1 MKFSAQFA
9 IPAALVLASA
19 VQAQTNTLA
28 WELADPSS
36 KVLIGIDVR
45 SIRNSEFG
53 KAFSSQMQGQSSA
66 LANAPFKIPGIELL
80 DDVDSVFISSTAEP
94 AAKAAAAKPGKPAA
108 KTTDD
113 NPPFLLVVKGN
124 FPMEHLQPLLSGK
137 HPSYKAYNI
146 YGSNGANLAVMDD
159 HTLVFGDTKSIRSA
173 IDRKAARPSSL
184 SPIFT
189 RAQEL
194 AAANDFWMI
203 AKDASLNSKQ
213 AAANPFAS
221 EIEGVELAMQVRE
234 GFGLDLNLGT
244 KTEATAAMF
253 AQLVSMQIQSAV
265 AGKANDPALAELTKK
280 FQVGAQGNRF
290 TMRIALTKDEMER
303 SVKAVQ
309 TARANAGA
317 QTASV
322 AATPRPAAATA
333 APAQPAPPPGPRK
346 VRIYG
351 LDEGVREITID
362 PKP

>member
-1 MKFSAQFA
+1 MLF
-9 IPAALVLASA
+9 
-19 VQAQTNTLA
+19 
-28 WELADPSS
+28 
-36 KVLIGIDVR
+36 R
-45 SIRNSEFG
+45 S
-53 KAFSSQMQGQSSA
+53 
-66 LANAPFKIPGIELL
+66 
-80 DDVDSVFISSTAEP
+80 
-94 AAKAAAAKPGKPAA
+94 
-108 KTTDD
+108 
-113 NPPFLLVVKGN
+113 
-124 FPMEHLQPLLSGK
+124 
-137 HPSYKAYNI
+137 
-146 YGSNGANLAVMDD
+146 
-159 HTLVFGDTKSIRSA
+159 
-173 IDRKAARPSSL
+173 
-184 SPIFT
+184 
-189 RAQEL
+189 
-194 AAANDFWMI
+194 
-203 AKDASLNSKQ
+203 
-213 AAANPFAS
+213 
-221 EIEGVELAMQVRE
+221 